1 MSTIVIPLGTDYI
14 EQISTSKS
22 MSYGCNDYFNLRLP
36 TDPFFYGTLTIQ
48 NVLSGSN
55 YWVAQTSD
63 LTNVLASGTQSGSS
77 DIVITS
83 IPALESPML
92 VTIRV
97 RKAGYVPFETNAYLY
112 STGGLSYIIQVT
124 DATY

>member
-1 MSTIVIPLGTDYI
+1 MSTTVIPLGDCFL
-14 EQISTSKS
+14 EQIATSKS
-22 MSYGCNDYFNLRLP
+22 IPNGSFDYFNLRSP
-36 TDPFFYGTLTIQ
+36 TDPYFYGTLTIQ

-63 LTNVLASGTQSGSS
+63 LTNVLATGTQSGSS
-77 DIVITS
+77 DIVISS
-83 IPALESPML
+83 IPAVESPML

-124 DATY
+124 DTTY